1 MAMMRRSRFVM
12 ANGVRTHYTESG
24 GDGPVILAL
33 HGGGHGSSGEAGLGR
48 LLELLGDRYRV
59 IGLDSIGGYGETDTI
74 PLRYGLQSRVDHAA
88 DFVDALCLDRFT
100 IMGNSQG
107 AWCAARYAMTHP
119 DRVDNVVLLSSITI
133 ATAMGLKAM
142 PSEGHKLLRAYDG
155 TRPAMVRLMQGLAA
169 RPEVITDA
177 LVDLRQTAATRP
189 GAMAAFSASEKS
201 IAAIRGN
208 PPLAA
213 NYDMH
218 LSLPALAKVIP
229 TIFLWGESD
238 IFALPALGRELEG
251 LLPDVK
257 FHWVKNAGHQVQT
270 DQPEIVA
277 AIMDELVRKTAAAS
291 DSARRSSG

>member
-1 MAMMRRSRFVM
+1 MTNTRRSRFVM
-12 ANGVRTHYTESG
+12 ANGVKTHYTESG
-24 GDGPVILAL
+24 GNGPVILAM

-48 LLELLGDRYRV
+48 LLGLLGDRYRV
-59 IGLDSIGGYGETDTI
+59 IGLDSIGGYGETDTV

-169 RPEVITDA
+169 RPDVITDA
-177 LVDLRQTAATRP
+177 LVDLRQAAATRP
-189 GAMAAFSASEKS
+189 GAMEAFAASEKS
-201 IAAIRGN
+201 IAAIRNN

-213 NYDMH
+213 NYDMR
-218 LSLPALAKVIP
+218 LSLPALAKTIP

-238 IFALPALGRELEG
+238 IFALPPLGRELEA
-251 LLPDVK
+251 LVPEIK
-257 FHWVKNAGHQVQT
+257 FHWVKDAGHQVQT

-277 AIMDELVRKTAAAS
+277 EIVDALIKQKRPAGA
-291 DSARRSSG
+291 